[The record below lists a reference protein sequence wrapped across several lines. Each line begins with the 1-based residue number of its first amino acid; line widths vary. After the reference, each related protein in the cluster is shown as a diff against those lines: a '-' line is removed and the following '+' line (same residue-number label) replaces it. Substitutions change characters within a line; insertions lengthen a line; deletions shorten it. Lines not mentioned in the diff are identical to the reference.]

1 MSQPNPP
8 VRRKKSVV
16 LDGAVATTILVV
28 VLSLMSR
35 SGSLLALFALGWLIY
50 GLGVFIRRF
59 GKAGAAIVVAAIV
72 SLSTWVYLEI
82 RAGLPKRLLLAEIYK
97 TGASSVHTDGPEWA
111 PESRFVLFD
120 ERIGD
125 EEVLRFTLQS
135 GLLDLRKIHFG
146 GSRITDK
153 SLAGL
158 ARLTQ
163 VTSMTFKNT
172 QVTFGGLELLQGQ
185 LPKCEVLA
193 EWPES
198 ESQTTEE

>member
-1 MSQPNPP
+1 MGWGYLSG
-8 VRRKKSVV
+8 V
-16 LDGAVATTILVV
+16 LEKRELP
-28 VLSLMSR
+28 LSWPLS
-35 SGSLLALFALGWLIY
+35 SLFQ
-50 GLGVFIRRF
+50 
-59 GKAGAAIVVAAIV
+59 
-72 SLSTWVYLEI
+72 
-82 RAGLPKRLLLAEIYK
+82 RLLLAEIYK